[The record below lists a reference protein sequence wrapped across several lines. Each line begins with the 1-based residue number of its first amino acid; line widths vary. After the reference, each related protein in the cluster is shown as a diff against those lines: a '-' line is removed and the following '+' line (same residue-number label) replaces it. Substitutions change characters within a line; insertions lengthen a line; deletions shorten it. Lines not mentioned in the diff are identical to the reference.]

1 MKNEELISEITKY
14 TGIESKQTE
23 VIVETF
29 MNTVEEQLV
38 NQKMVRLSGF
48 GSFKLKKRAAKKARD
63 INKNTEMI
71 IPEHFV
77 PSFKPSKKFREMV
90 KKEIN

>member
-1 MKNEELISEITKY
+1 MKNEEIISEITKY

-63 INKNTEMI
+63 INKNKEMI

-77 PSFKPSKKFREMV
+77 PSFKPSKKFRERV
-90 KKEIN
+90 KKEIK